1 MEIRGKNVSKGES
14 RQANSAGPRSSGQ
27 EHLGGVMNSMTLD
40 QLGPRGST
48 RPLRLLILENEPQ
61 DAELTL
67 HELRAS
73 GFEIESTVTQGRE
86 QFLAALLEGRYDA
99 ILADYRLPDWT
110 GVEALK
116 EVRASGRDT
125 PFLLVTGTLG
135 EEAAVECI
143 KQGVNDY
150 ILKDHLKRLPAALK
164 RALDEKDL
172 RDENARAHLTIA
184 ESEARMREQFAELDQ
199 IYRTAPIGLAVFGP
213 DLRYL
218 RVNEHLARMNGLSAE
233 KHQGLMTRDVNPG
246 VAKAFES
253 YLRQVF
259 SRGESIL
266 NVEIQSAMQAG
277 AERAWLVSF
286 HPLRGAS
293 GVIFA
298 ISVVVL
304 EITERRQVQQALSIS
319 EAHNR
324 ELVENSNYG
333 IFRISP
339 DGTFLDHNPALLR
352 ILGCTSP
359 GELRPPALVRDIFR
373 YPAQYVEYMTVC
385 RKEGQMHNVETEW
398 RRRDG
403 GIVAVRLHLRGLSV
417 AELTASVEVI
427 AEDVTEIRAVERQLH
442 QSQKFEAIGQLAGGV
457 AHDFNNVVGAILGW
471 AELGLDQSRS
481 YPQIAERFARI
492 REQAERA
499 ATLTREL
506 LAFSRRQILQPRIV
520 DLNSVTSDLA
530 SFLDKVIRKDI
541 ELKVINAPLDHIK
554 ADPTQIEQVL
564 MNLCLN
570 AREAMP
576 QGGRLLIETEM
587 VDIDDS
593 YCRFYPSVVPGRYA
607 VLSVSD
613 TGVGMDAELRER
625 IFEPFFSTKDQGKN
639 SGMGL
644 ATAYGI
650 VKQHGGF
657 IHVYSEVGHGTLF
670 RVYLPAVTTSSSEG
684 SMGRTRASSVAEW
697 RGTETLLLADDHDS
711 IREMSRQTLVNL
723 GYRVLSAVDGEEAL
737 RLCESETPALAILD
751 VVMPKMSGPETAA
764 KLAERFEK
772 LPFLFTSGYTQES
785 RDLEREGRFLQKPY
799 SPSALSRM
807 VREMLD
813 DVKNAQSAG

>member
-1 MEIRGKNVSKGES
+1 
-14 RQANSAGPRSSGQ
+14 
-27 EHLGGVMNSMTLD
+27 MNSIMLD
-40 QLGPRGST
+40 QLTPQGST
-48 RPLRLLILENEPQ
+48 RPLRLLILENEPH

-67 HELRAS
+67 HELRTS
-73 GFEIESTVTQGRE
+73 GFEVESTLTQDRE
-86 QFLAALLEGRYDA
+86 QFLAALVDGKYDA

-116 EVRASGRDT
+116 EVRSSGRDT

-150 ILKDHLKRLPAALK
+150 ILKDHLRRLPAALK
-164 RALDEKDL
+164 RALEEKSL
-172 RDENARAHLTIA
+172 RDENARAHQTIA

-199 IYRTAPIGLAVFGP
+199 IYQTAPIGLAVYGP

-218 RVNEHLARMNGLSAE
+218 RVNEQLARINGLTAD

-246 VAKAFES
+246 VAKAVES

-266 NVEIQSAMQAG
+266 NVEIQSPMQAAPG
-277 AERAWLVSF
+277 AECTWLVSF

-304 EITERRQVQQALSIS
+304 EITERRRAQEALSIS
-319 EAHNR
+319 EERNR

-352 ILGCTSP
+352 ILGCASP
-359 GELRPPALVRDIFR
+359 EELRPPALARDIFR
-373 YPAQYVEYMTVC
+373 YPAQYVEYMAAC
-385 RKEGQMHNVETEW
+385 RQKGQIHNLETEW

-403 GIVAVRLHLRGLSV
+403 GIVVVRLHLRSLSV
-417 AELTASVEVI
+417 AGLTASVEVI
-427 AEDVTEIRAVERQLH
+427 AEDVTEVRAVERQLH

-457 AHDFNNVVGAILGW
+457 AHDFNDVVGAILGW
-471 AELGLDQSRS
+471 AELGFDQSRS
-481 YPQIAERFARI
+481 HPLIAERFARI

-499 ATLTREL
+499 AALTREL

-593 YCRFYPSVVPGRYA
+593 YCRFYPYVKPGRYA

-613 TGVGMDAELRER
+613 TGIGMDAELRER
-625 IFEPFFSTKDQGKN
+625 IFEPFFSTKGQGKN

-670 RVYLPAVTTSSSEG
+670 RVYLPAATAASAEG
-684 SMGRTRASSVAEW
+684 SMGRTRANSVAEW

-737 RLCESETPALAILD
+737 RLCENETPALAILD

-764 KLAERFEK
+764 KLAERFDK

-785 RDLEREGRFLQKPY
+785 GKLEREGRFLQKPY

-813 DVKNAQSAG
+813 DVKNAQPAG